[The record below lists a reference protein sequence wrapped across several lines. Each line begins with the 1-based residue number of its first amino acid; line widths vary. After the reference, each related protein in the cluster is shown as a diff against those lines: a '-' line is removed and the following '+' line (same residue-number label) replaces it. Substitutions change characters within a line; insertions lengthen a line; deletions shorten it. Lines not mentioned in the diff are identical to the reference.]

1 MHISLCPRENNMRR
15 IISLVSCLSLVACQ
29 TLPATNTTT
38 RKFEAAP
45 AKSWS
50 SGGMV
55 ASANPLATKAGV
67 EILEKGGSAVDA
79 AIAVQTVLTLIE
91 PQSSGIG
98 GGAFM
103 LYYDAKTGDVQSYDG
118 REAAPMGA
126 TPDMFMD
133 KATGKPMEFW
143 TAVKSGRSTGAPAVL
158 KMLHLAWSDHGKLG
172 WDQGFQNAKNL
183 ATNGYQLTPR
193 TAELLQVLPKMT
205 EPGEGVKKYFY
216 GPDGKPYAAGTLM
229 KNPAFAKTMDDIAT
243 QGIDVFYK
251 GYIAQD
257 IVKAVQSKPIPG
269 TLSMEDMANV
279 RVERKEPLCQTYRV
293 HLICGMGM
301 PSSGGIGELMIMGIV
316 ENFDMPKMGNGIEG
330 IHHYIEAQRLGYIDR
345 DTYVADDK
353 FVAVPVKGLLDKKYL
368 KSRAD
373 LISDSSSFDTVSP
386 GTPEG
391 AQKRGKDATG
401 KEHGTSHFVIVD
413 KEGNVVSMTTSVEN
427 LFGAQTMVDG
437 FFINNQLTDFSM
449 LPVDSDGVPI
459 VNAVAPGKKP
469 RSSMSPTIVFDKDG
483 QFELGIG
490 SPGGNAIIAY
500 VTKALIGI
508 LDWNMPLQ
516 DALDQPNI
524 IARSTPVSMEFSRMD
539 KAKLDGLT
547 ALGHKFTGGGGA
559 ENSGLHAIMFKD
571 GKLIG
576 AADSRR
582 EGNAVAVH

>member
-1 MHISLCPRENNMRR
+1 MRR
-15 IISLVSCLSLVACQ
+15 IISIISCLSLVACQ
-29 TLPATNTTT
+29 TLPATTNT
-38 RKFEAAP
+38 KFEAKP
-45 AKSWS
+45 AKDWNY
-50 SGGMV
+50 GGMV
-55 ASANPLATKAGV
+55 ATANPLATQAGV

-126 TPDMFMD
+126 TPDMFLD
-133 KATGKPMEFW
+133 KTTGKPMEFW

-158 KMLHLAWSDHGKLG
+158 KMLHLAWSEHGKLG

-183 ATNGYQLTPR
+183 AENGYKLTPR
-193 TAELLQVLPKMT
+193 TAGLLQALPNMT
-205 EPGEGVKKYFY
+205 EPGDGVKQYFY
-216 GPDGKPYAAGTLM
+216 DKDGKPFAAGTLM
-229 KNPAFAKTMDDIAT
+229 KNPAYAKTMDDIAT

-257 IVKAVQSKPIPG
+257 IVKAVQSKSIPG

-279 RVERKEPLCQTYRV
+279 RVERKEPLCQSYRV
-293 HLICGMGM
+293 HMICGMGM

-316 ENFDMPKMGNGIEG
+316 ENFDMPKMGNSVEG
-330 IHHYIEAQRLGYIDR
+330 IHHYIEAQRLGYVDR

-353 FVAVPVKGLLDKKYL
+353 FVSVPVKGLLDKKYL
-368 KSRAD
+368 KERAAI
-373 LISDSSSFDTVSP
+373 ISNDKSFDKVSV

-391 AQKRGKDATG
+391 AHKRGKDATG

-413 KEGNVVSMTTSVEN
+413 KAGNVVSMTTSVEN
-427 LFGAQTMVDG
+427 LFGSQTMVDG

-449 LPVDSDGVPI
+449 LPVDADGMAI
-459 VNAVAPGKKP
+459 VNAVAAGKKP

-508 LDWNMPLQ
+508 LDWDMPLQ

-539 KAKLDGLT
+539 KNKLDGLT
-547 ALGHKFTGGGGA
+547 ALGHKFQGGGGA

-582 EGNAVAVH
+582 EGNAVAVK